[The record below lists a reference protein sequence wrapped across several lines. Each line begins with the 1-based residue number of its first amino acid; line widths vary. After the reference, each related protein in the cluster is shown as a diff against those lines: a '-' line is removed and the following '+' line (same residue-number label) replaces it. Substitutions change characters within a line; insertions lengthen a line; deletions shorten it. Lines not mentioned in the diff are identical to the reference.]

1 MAEYVKLL
9 NGRYITNALVSSAE
23 RRERKHVEFGLYGV
37 NLLNKEVAKSSN
49 LVVKLRILHHVL
61 SPKQS
66 LSGQEQFPLIIA
78 VFFYKIFEKK
88 FTCFIHRIVSVVINS
103 FVCKEIYLQTNAP
116 PSPLRPAPLS
126 SSLLNIIVES
136 RYWGPSWD
144 GLCNEWC
151 IPVQGRRKSGII
163 ARHKIIHCVRG
174 ICT

>member
-66 LSGQEQFPLIIA
+66 LSGQEQFPLISA
-78 VFFYKIFEKK
+78 VFFSKIFEKK
-88 FTCFIHRIVSVVINS
+88 FACFIHRIVSVVINS

-136 RYWGPSWD
+136 RY
-144 GLCNEWC
+144 
-151 IPVQGRRKSGII
+151 
-163 ARHKIIHCVRG
+163 
-174 ICT
+174 

>member
-66 LSGQEQFPLIIA
+66 LSGQEHFPLISA

-88 FTCFIHRIVSVVINS
+88 FFLIASFIGLLVLLLIALYARKSTSKPMRRHLL
-103 FVCKEIYLQTNAP
+103 FA
-116 PSPLRPAPLS
+116 LRLCLLASLI
-126 SSLLNIIVES
+126 SSLNQGTRGLAGMVFVMSGAYRSRADARVE
-136 RYWGPSWD
+136 
-144 GLCNEWC
+144 L
-151 IPVQGRRKSGII
+151 
-163 ARHKIIHCVRG
+163 
-174 ICT
+174 